1 MSGVLQFVI
10 RFLLEI
16 AGFLF
21 MARFLL
27 QACRAEFYN
36 PISQGIVK
44 ATDPVLRPL
53 RTLLPGY
60 RNLDFASFTAAWV
73 TAALMLYALA
83 LIGGS
88 YHGGVLSL
96 VIGSL
101 VHVLMRLLDVFW
113 WCILIVILAS
123 FLAPGSSHTTH
134 PALSLLR
141 QITEPLLGP
150 ARRVLP
156 PLGGLDFSPILVL
169 LALGVAQRILSS
181 LLGW

>member
-1 MSGVLQFVI
+1 MSGVMHFVI

-53 RTLLPGY
+53 RSLLPAF
-60 RNLDFASFTAAWV
+60 RNLDFASFAAAWV
-73 TAALMLYALA
+73 TAAVMLYALA
-83 LIGGS
+83 LIGGD
-88 YHGGVLSL
+88 YHGGVLAVAAGGL
-96 VIGSL
+96 M
-101 VHVLMRLLDVFW
+101 HVLMRLLDVFW

-123 FLAPGSSHTTH
+123 FIAPDSYH
-134 PALSLLR
+134 AVLSLLR
-141 QITEPLLGP
+141 QLTEPLLRP

-169 LALGVAQRILSS
+169 LALGVVQRILSS
-181 LLGW
+181 FFGQVL